1 MLNSESSVV
10 DSNISELTPLD
21 PAAHQPTIVVP
32 GISFIT
38 EDSSTNDHSSDGGPQ
53 QPEYQ
58 PLERSSSVQIINN
71 NHFVQIS
78 DLKLKET
85 VMDDTKRI
93 IFRVVIDV
101 FILICG
107 EYWLFFISF
116 CTYFKCEPVVLHT
129 WNKWKLFN
137 SDYTSV
143 IHSFP

>member
-107 EYWLFFISF
+107 EY
-116 CTYFKCEPVVLHT
+116 
-129 WNKWKLFN
+129 
-137 SDYTSV
+137 
-143 IHSFP
+143 

>member
-21 PAAHQPTIVVP
+21 PAAQQRTIVVP

-38 EDSSTNDHSSDGGPQ
+38 EDSSTNEHSSEGGPQ
-53 QPEYQ
+53 HPEYQ
-58 PLERSSSVQIINN
+58 PLERSSSVEIINN

-78 DLKLKET
+78 DSKLKET
-85 VMDDTKRI
+85 IMDDTKRI

-107 EYWLFFISF
+107 EY
-116 CTYFKCEPVVLHT
+116 
-129 WNKWKLFN
+129 
-137 SDYTSV
+137 
-143 IHSFP
+143 